1 MVDTRRLEK
10 LIGPPRSPEAE
21 ADPRLP
27 APAAPRALALSGHRG
42 ARRAGVAQ
50 RRGQRRTAEVLA
62 RWQALDRCSA
72 PSETDKA
79 QADFNALARRPDVT
93 SRFDVLR
100 TQLVQAFRSRGL
112 VSLGISAPR
121 RGAGASFV
129 VAGLLSSLARRG
141 DLHVMALDLNL
152 SAPALHR
159 YVVTRPQHC
168 NGDLLDGTLMPAE
181 CLQLLTDTVAIA
193 PCVATDDDRIASF
206 SAEDLSALLARIRA
220 EYAPDI
226 ILCDLPPLL
235 AGEPAISLSMALDA
249 MLLVADSAST
259 RAADIAACERLL
271 AEQTAFL
278 GVVLNQYQGSA
289 AP

>member
-42 ARRAGVAQ
+42 ARRVGVVP
-50 RRGQRRTAEVLA
+50 RREQRRTAEVLA
-62 RWQALDRCSA
+62 RWQALDSCSA
-72 PSETDKA
+72 PSETDRA
-79 QADFNALARRPDVT
+79 QEEFNALARRPDIT

-121 RGAGASFV
+121 RGNGASFV
-129 VAGLLSSLARRG
+129 MAGLLSSLARRD
-141 DLHVMALDLNL
+141 DLHVVALDLNL

-159 YVVTRPQHC
+159 YVATRPQHR
-168 NGDLLDGTLMPAE
+168 NGDLLDGTLVPAE
-181 CLQLLTDTVAIA
+181 CLQRLTDTVAIA
-193 PCVATDDDRIASF
+193 PALASDDERIASV
-206 SAEDLSALLARIRA
+206 SAEDLSRLLARIRS

-235 AGEPAISLSMALDA
+235 AGEPAISLSMGLDA
-249 MLLVADSAST
+249 MLLVADSATT
-259 RAADIAACERLL
+259 RASDIAACERLL

-289 AP
+289 AH